1 MSTDELGDF
10 TKILIETIESV
21 LTDSVNEMTRDIM
34 SLKSVSMGE
43 AYILAT
49 RFLLSGV
56 TPKSDKF
63 YESIGEIKTLWEE

>member
-10 TKILIETIESV
+10 TKIIIETMESV
-21 LTDSVNEMTRDIM
+21 LNDSIDEMTMDIM

-49 RFLLSGV
+49 RFLSN
-56 TPKSDKF
+56 
-63 YESIGEIKTLWEE
+63 

>member
-10 TKILIETIESV
+10 TKIIIETMESV
-21 LTDSVNEMTRDIM
+21 LNDSIDEMTMDIM

-56 TPKSDKF
+56 TPKSDRF
-63 YESIGEIKTLWEE
+63 YENVGKIKTLWEK